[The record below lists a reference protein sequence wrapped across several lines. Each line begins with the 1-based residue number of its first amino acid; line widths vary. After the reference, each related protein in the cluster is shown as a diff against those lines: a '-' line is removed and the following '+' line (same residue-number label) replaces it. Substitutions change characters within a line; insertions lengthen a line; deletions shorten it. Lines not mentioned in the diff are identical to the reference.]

1 MKTTLDME
9 QRFAQKATYY
19 TRRAYQAALK
29 SGQPV
34 VEIVDGQL
42 IKTSP
47 DGSTRVL
54 KQAAPKYRL
63 SAGKKLKVT

>member
-9 QRFAQKATYY
+9 QRFAKKATYY

-34 VEIVDGQL
+34 VEIIDGQL
-42 IKTSP
+42 VKTSP
-47 DGSTRVL
+47 DGSARVL
-54 KQAAPKYRL
+54 KQVAPRHQL
-63 SAGKKLKVT
+63 PAGKKLKVT